1 MRDMAG
7 KCSQPTPSLPTN
19 PEATQ
24 RVKENKLYLC
34 VDYFFQQKL
43 LQRKYL
49 FSETI
54 HRYWFFVF
62 LVPNQESGKSLVKW
76 RIYPNSRQLTFLMP
90 EVISKISREGF
101 KHEKLNFMRH
111 LTIESNSLYKLFIRS
126 KDQVSMT
133 SHTFSICCSFF

>member
-1 MRDMAG
+1 MAG
-7 KCSQPTPSLPTN
+7 KCSQPPSSLPTN

-49 FSETI
+49 IQIANVLLSETI

-62 LVPNQESGKSLVKW
+62 LVPNQESGK
-76 RIYPNSRQLTFLMP
+76 
-90 EVISKISREGF
+90 
-101 KHEKLNFMRH
+101 
-111 LTIESNSLYKLFIRS
+111 
-126 KDQVSMT
+126 
-133 SHTFSICCSFF
+133 